1 MKRYL
6 KASAATVIGSTE
18 WYYNENE
25 KTEARSMEKARKVE
39 NEERQEN
46 EYGK

>member
-25 KTEARSMEKARKVE
+25 ETEARSMEKVE
-39 NEERQEN
+39 NEECQEN